1 MPQTQ
6 SRVVGSGN
14 TILLQN
20 GREIA
25 FLASVDDAAP
35 KPVGTTAV
43 IQPLDAKHPV
53 EIVTSNAVG
62 AGTLTLRLVELWD
75 AEAWQRLV
83 NYENAQSILDV
94 YEANRGTG
102 QIQFK
107 KIIKAPNGR
116 KRGKVYMGCII
127 TNVTEDESVTID
139 QMTKSVTVTVQYTHV
154 AYV

>member
-1 MPQTQ
+1 MPQTK

-25 FLASVDDAAP
+25 FLAEVSDVAP
-35 KPVGTTAV
+35 TVVGGPVT

-53 EIVTSNAVG
+53 EIITANAVG
-62 AGTLTLRLVELWD
+62 AGTLTLSLTELWD
-75 AEAWQRLV
+75 AEAWQRLI
-83 NYENAQSILDV
+83 NYESAQNLLDV
-94 YEANRGTG
+94 YEANRAKG

-116 KRGKVYMGCII
+116 KRGKIYMGCTI
-127 TNVTEDESVTID
+127 TNVAEGETVAIGTMNKTVTI
-139 QMTKSVTVTVQYTHV
+139 TVMYTHV
-154 AYV
+154 KYV